1 MLRSLRGK
9 GRLGFGLLEVL
20 LASIIF
26 ATAIGGV
33 AASWKYQER
42 SIKKYRN
49 RNAARM
55 LAQQEMTRLT
65 AHRYANLEDA
75 KSLGNTTLVLNR
87 EIDGVT
93 TPKEFFSQT
102 TIVENADE
110 TLKDIT
116 VSLTYEEQN
125 ETRQFVLRTRVYR
138 SE

>member
-1 MLRSLRGK
+1 M
-9 GRLGFGLLEVL
+9 
-20 LASIIF
+20 IF

-65 AHRYANLEDA
+65 AHSYANLEDA
-75 KSLGNTTLVLNR
+75 KSLGDATLVLNR

-93 TPKEFFSQT
+93 IPKEFFSKT

-116 VSLTYEEQN
+116 VSLTYKEQN
-125 ETRQFVLRTRVYR
+125 ETKQFVLRTRMYR
-138 SE
+138 GE

>member
-1 MLRSLRGK
+1 M
-9 GRLGFGLLEVL
+9 
-20 LASIIF
+20 IF

-55 LAQQEMTRLT
+55 MAQQEMTRLT
-65 AHRYANLEDA
+65 AHSYVNLEDA
-75 KSLGNTTLVLNR
+75 ERDTTLVLNR

-93 TPKEFFSQT
+93 IPKEFFSDT

-116 VSLTYEEQN
+116 VSLTYNEQN
-125 ETRQFVLRTRVYR
+125 ETKEFTLRTRVYR